1 MYILMDTHHF
11 IDFESSGTEKEGVER
26 RKMRLNVPE
35 ERR

>member
-1 MYILMDTHHF
+1 MFIETHHF
-11 IDFESSGTEKEGVER
+11 MDFESSGTEKEGVER